1 MVDDSDDSMR
11 ILRSLDEGT
20 GWEQSGDL
28 LAANDPDD
36 DENGGVAVVSGPHLH
51 PIDGGAAEE
60 VDDGL
65 ARPANSAEITATV
78 RDMALHGEVEDLLV
92 IVNTPDG
99 EQLLF
104 TTLNRNDHI
113 IGMLSVATMNW
124 HSSQIASLNFYD
136 GEEEG

>member
-1 MVDDSDDSMR
+1 MDESNEMR
-11 ILRSLDEGT
+11 ILRQLDEGT
-20 GWEQSGDL
+20 EWESDGDL

-36 DENGGVAVVSGPHLH
+36 DEDGGVAVVSRPHLH
-51 PIDGGAAEE
+51 PLDGGAEAE
-60 VDDGL
+60 VDDSMD
-65 ARPANSAEITATV
+65 RPANPAEITSTV
-78 RDMALHGEVEDLLV
+78 RDMALNGQVEDLLV

-124 HSSQIASLNFYD
+124 HSSQIAAINF
-136 GEEEG
+136 GKEE